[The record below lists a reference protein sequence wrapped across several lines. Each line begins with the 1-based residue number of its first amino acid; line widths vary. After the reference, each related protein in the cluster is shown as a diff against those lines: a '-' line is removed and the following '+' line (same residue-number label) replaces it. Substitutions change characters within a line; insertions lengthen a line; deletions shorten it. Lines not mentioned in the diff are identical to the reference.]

1 MKKSLIVTALSLF
14 ALLISGC
21 NTKSPSKKK
30 KSSSGSKITLTSED
44 STGSTKTTTGETTV
58 TGGTTSDTS
67 SSSGGGTSSSTSSGT
82 TSTTGTTTT
91 TTTTTGGTSTS
102 TTTTTTSGGGGGDS
116 TDYYPASL
124 ESLTGSEL
132 RSALNSLN
140 NKKRESTVGYDPMG
154 TTTSSPFKYTDYD
167 PSSVKYD
174 ENGQPYGTVFV
185 SFYSGNTMTSFNKEH
200 VWPKSHGGNLVE
212 ADIHHTRPTINA
224 ENSARGN
231 AFYVEGMKD
240 GTKGWDPA
248 MESFGDETYRGEA
261 ARIIFYSAIA
271 SLTLNLTELTY
282 HATTNNNR
290 DNLMGQMSCMLD
302 WSLRYPVT
310 DRERRRNEGAEYLQ
324 GNRNPF
330 IDHPEYACRIWGGE
344 NDATKKVCGIK

>member
-1 MKKSLIVTALSLF
+1 MKKSLVVTALSLF

-82 TSTTGTTTT
+82 TSGTTSTTGTTTT
-91 TTTTTGGTSTS
+91 S
-102 TTTTTTSGGGGGDS
+102 GGGDS

-231 AFYVEGMKD
+231 SFYVEGMKD
-240 GTKGWDPA
+240 QSKGWDPA

-282 HATTNNNR
+282 HETSNNNR

>member
-1 MKKSLIVTALSLF
+1 MKKSLVVTALSLF

-82 TSTTGTTTT
+82 TSGTTSTTGTTTT
-91 TTTTTGGTSTS
+91 S
-102 TTTTTTSGGGGGDS
+102 GGGDS

-132 RSALNSLN
+132 RSALNNLN

-231 AFYVEGMKD
+231 SFYVEGMKD
-240 GTKGWDPA
+240 QSKGWDPA

-282 HATTNNNR
+282 HETSNNNR